1 MDRLRPDTLEILEHL
16 GRTNE
21 FPSYLTSEEVKTV
34 LSSWEYTYSLEIPLL
49 HKYIEEAY
57 KNYDNEI
64 LIKVIYIL
72 MGFVLLESKGYGFG
86 STTPFQKIPFDVTY
100 YLHIDNEVIS
110 FIRGYISYNGGNY
123 YLPAI
128 NKSPES
134 TEYLMKKLEYLKN
147 RDLKKYMEPI
157 EKAKEKAKIDELE
170 RKKLAKIE
178 NDKKIAY
185 QRWAESQIWYPT
197 LIQITQTKKNI
208 NNLEGDIYKLEREL
222 RETVNSLE
230 HKISIEKDNLQKF
243 TKRYKR
249 LKLVADFSEKQ
260 PIEII
265 DYIIESDEHID
276 IFEPLADKLTL
287 KDIKYLSKR
296 VLDKLIDKLKVSGK
310 KSKFRKLYKELTK
323 TSS

>member
-21 FPSYLTSEEVKTV
+21 FPSYLTPEEIKTI

-49 HKYIEEAY
+49 HQYIEEAY
-57 KNYDNEI
+57 KNYDNE
-64 LIKVIYIL
+64 LLTKVIYIL
-72 MGFVLLESKGYGFG
+72 MGFALLESKGYGFG
-86 STTPFQKIPFDVTY
+86 STTPFQKPPLHVPY
-100 YLHIDNEVIS
+100 GLHIDSEVIS

-123 YLPAI
+123 YILSA
-128 NKSPES
+128 NKTPEIY
-134 TEYLMKKLEYLKN
+134 EYLMKKLEYLKN
-147 RDLKKYMEPI
+147 RDLKNYMESI

-197 LIQITQTKKNI
+197 LIQIKQTKENI

-230 HKISIEKDNLQKF
+230 HKISIQKDNLQKYTRRF
-243 TKRYKR
+243 NR
-249 LKLVADFSEKQ
+249 LKLISEISEKH
-260 PIEII
+260 PSEILNN
-265 DYIIESDEHID
+265 IIESDEHID
-276 IFEPLADKLTL
+276 IFEPLADKITIE
-287 KDIKYLSKR
+287 DIKK
-296 VLDKLIDKLKVSGK
+296 LDNDIFNKFLDKLKVSGK

-323 TSS
+323 TAN